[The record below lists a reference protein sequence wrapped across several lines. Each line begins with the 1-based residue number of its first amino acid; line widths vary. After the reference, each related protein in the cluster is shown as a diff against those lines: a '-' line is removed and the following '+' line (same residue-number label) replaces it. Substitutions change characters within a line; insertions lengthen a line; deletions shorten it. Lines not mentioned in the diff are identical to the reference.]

1 MPCDKEGKTLAKFV
15 TKENYTF
22 AASTVLAKYP
32 DGLLFK
38 VGTMA
43 PPTNMSEGLQDCIV
57 LVPESS
63 LPEAIRLAVGGFNS
77 GEATAARKQRVEA
90 VEAGN
95 KEQFPKAVTGEW
107 PVKAYYNAAE
117 DPFGGGDPFDDG
129 KGLGEARTWEEYQVE
144 VAKREAENK
153 ESEENHAAM
162 VARRMKAIADPA
174 DTKWGWGSGG
184 ELELRAGGKAEHTKW
199 KSAGTWEKQAD
210 GALHVLH
217 GTTLFTITFDAEG
230 VGKVEDGNGNATRLT
245 FRSKKEPKDAKKPK
259 ERESRL
265 PVK

>member
-1 MPCDKEGKTLAKFV
+1 M
-15 TKENYTF
+15 TKENFTF

-43 PPTNMSEGLQDCIV
+43 PPTNMGEGLQDCIV
-57 LVPESS
+57 LVPEGS
-63 LPEAIRLAVGGFNS
+63 LPEAIRIAVGGFNS
-77 GEATAARKQRVEA
+77 GAASAARKQRVEA
-90 VEAGN
+90 VEGGN
-95 KEQFPKAVTGEW
+95 KEQFSKAVTGEW
-107 PVKAYYNAAE
+107 PVKEYYNAAE
-117 DPFGGGDPFDDG
+117 DPFGGGDPFGDK

-144 VAKREAENK
+144 VAKRDAEKK
-153 ESEENHAAM
+153 ESEENHAATL
-162 VARRMKAIADPA
+162 ARRMKAIADPA

-184 ELELRAGGKAEHTKW
+184 ELELSAGGKAQHTKW
-199 KSAGTWEKQAD
+199 KSPGTWEKQAD
-210 GALHVLH
+210 GALLVLH

-230 VGKVEDGNGNATRLT
+230 IGKVEDANGNATRLT
-245 FRSKKEPKDAKKPK
+245 FRSKKEAKDAKKPK